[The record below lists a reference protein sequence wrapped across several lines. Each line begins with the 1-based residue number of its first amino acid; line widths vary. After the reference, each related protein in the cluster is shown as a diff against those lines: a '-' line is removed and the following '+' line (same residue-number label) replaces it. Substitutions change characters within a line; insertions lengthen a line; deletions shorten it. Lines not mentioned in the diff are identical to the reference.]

1 MKRDEIKTVLNIVR
15 PANIA
20 AMLVPRFALKR
31 EEARIRLNIL
41 REIKNSGYGESGGST
56 KKKSLFGWLASSK
69 SPQEDI
75 DPHLHTLRQR
85 SRSLFM
91 GSPLGRSAISTKK
104 TNTIGT
110 GLMLKSRI
118 DFEFLGLSREEAQE
132 REKIIEREFELFA
145 RSKWCDAL
153 RLNNFYELQPLA
165 YSSWL
170 ISGDGWCLLKQEEPT
185 PWMPY
190 GLRLHLIEADRVST
204 PDTSERVT
212 TSFYSF
218 RPSVVGK
225 NKETGNY
232 IFNGV
237 EIDKNGAVVAYW
249 ICNQYPNSNV
259 RGEKKEWKRVE
270 AFGSKTGNP
279 NILQL
284 LEQETL
290 RAIPRRSFFDAGY
303 RTLEA
308 NHQIHRGGTN
318 ERRYSSAVHR
328 IHQIWNSSQ

>member
-1 MKRDEIKTVLNIVR
+1 VKRDEIKTVLNIVR

-20 AMLVPRFALKR
+20 AMLAPRFALKR

-104 TNTIGT
+104 TNTIGIGLMLKSRIDFEFLGLSRE

-153 RLNNFYELQPLA
+153 RLNNFYELQSLA

-185 PWMPY
+185 SWMPY

-225 NKETGNY
+225 LERT
-232 IFNGV
+232 
-237 EIDKNGAVVAYW
+237 
-249 ICNQYPNSNV
+249 
-259 RGEKKEWKRVE
+259 KKLAIISLMV
-270 AFGSKTGNP
+270 SKS
-279 NILQL
+279 IKMVL
-284 LEQETL
+284 L
-290 RAIPRRSFFDAGY
+290 
-303 RTLEA
+303 
-308 NHQIHRGGTN
+308 
-318 ERRYSSAVHR
+318 
-328 IHQIWNSSQ
+328 